1 MIFILCLILHWALLG
16 YEQPKKYWYLTPV
29 TFIAFIL
36 DVIICFTTWRLISG
50 PIEKSEWTIS
60 QTLERLCKIE
70 GLRKNLFIEIAKEI
84 NRQSPSGK
92 HIPLE

>member
-1 MIFILCLILHWALLG
+1 MIFTLCLILHWALLG
-16 YEQPKKYWYLTPV
+16 YEQPKKYWYLIPV
-29 TFIAFIL
+29 TLVAFVL

-60 QTLERLCKIE
+60 KTLERLCKTE
-70 GLRKNLFIEIAKEI
+70 GVRQNLFIEIAKEI

-92 HIPLE
+92 HIPLD